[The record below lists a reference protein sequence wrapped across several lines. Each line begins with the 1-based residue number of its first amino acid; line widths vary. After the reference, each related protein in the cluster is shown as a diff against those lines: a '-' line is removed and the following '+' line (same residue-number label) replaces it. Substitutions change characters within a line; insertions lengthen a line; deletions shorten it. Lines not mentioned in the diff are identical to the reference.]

1 MIVIISADEGAM
13 LEELP
18 WSERAVPA
26 GGHLFSAGD
35 PSPGLLRLLAGRLR
49 LERSGA
55 AGGVT
60 VLHLVR
66 PGESFAEASLFE
78 PLCHCD
84 AVALS
89 DCRVALLPAPLLR
102 RALASDPRA
111 ALALAEHLARRLV
124 QSRAR
129 VELLS
134 LRGAEARLLAFLE
147 SLPADPEGWRRIEGS
162 WSEAAESLALT
173 REAVYRTLASLQRA
187 GRLERRGGSVR
198 IAGEGAEAVV

>member
-1 MIVIISADEGAM
+1 M
-13 LEELP
+13 LEALP

-26 GGHLFSAGD
+26 GSRLFSAGD

-55 AGGVT
+55 TGGVT

-78 PLCHCD
+78 PACHCD

-89 DCRVALLPAPLLR
+89 DCRVALLPAAVLHR
-102 RALASDPRA
+102 SLAADPQA
-111 ALALAEHLARRLV
+111 ALALAAHLARRLV

-129 VELLS
+129 VELLG
-134 LRGAEARLLAFLE
+134 LRSAEARLLSFLDG
-147 SLPADPEGWRRIEGS
+147 LPVEAEGWRRLEGN

-173 REAVYRTLASLQRA
+173 REAVYRALASLQRS
-187 GRLERRGGSVR
+187 GRLERRGRAVR
-198 IAGEGAEAVV
+198 ISPG